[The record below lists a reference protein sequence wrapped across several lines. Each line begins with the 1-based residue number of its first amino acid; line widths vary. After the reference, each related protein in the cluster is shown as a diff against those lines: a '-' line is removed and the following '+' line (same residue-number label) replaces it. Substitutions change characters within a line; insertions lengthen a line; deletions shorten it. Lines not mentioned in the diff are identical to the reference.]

1 MIISYSC
8 NSKHQDRRAIFWYWW
23 LLSSLLEIGL
33 PSLLTRPALE
43 VQTGSHKYS
52 WLSTSQSP
60 PDRTVK
66 NLKKLSARKKAK
78 GSVQK
83 VLIGWCLFMEKN
95 VSYYKITPP
104 MRGLEGR
111 LVAFGHFLELSQ
123 SVWTQRDKQWSVDDV
138 IEHPEEIS
146 KDQASYC
153 LDPKYTLSLALIPSA
168 ARKLTLMED

>member
-1 MIISYSC
+1 
-8 NSKHQDRRAIFWYWW
+8 
-23 LLSSLLEIGL
+23 
-33 PSLLTRPALE
+33 
-43 VQTGSHKYS
+43 
-52 WLSTSQSP
+52 
-60 PDRTVK
+60 
-66 NLKKLSARKKAK
+66 
-78 GSVQK
+78 
-83 VLIGWCLFMEKN
+83 
-95 VSYYKITPP
+95 

-146 KDQASYC
+146 KDKASYC